1 MNWTYVSTDRR
12 GESRRLARG
21 FLFELCV
28 GWHVLYRRHMPN
40 LSLSLDTPE
49 LARHYESVSVDR
61 QFEAGK
67 LLIERL
73 AVRSGERVFDVGCGT
88 GLLAEYVA
96 QLVGAN
102 GQVLAIDPLPLRIE
116 IAKRRAAANLTF
128 RVGDAYALNGYAD
141 ASFDVVYLNAVF
153 HWLPEKL
160 GPLRQF
166 RRLLVPGGRLGLTTG
181 LGDKLGTLQ
190 EVRRRVL
197 AREPYSRFPE
207 ASAGS
212 ARRVTLA
219 ELRSLFEQ
227 TGFALS
233 SLEVVPNEVIQASP
247 NAAIEFSQASSFGN
261 FLGHLPTDL
270 RRTARAEIARELE
283 AFRVPEGILLQGA
296 RILAIAQKAE

>member
-28 GWHVLYRRHMPN
+28 GWYVLYRRHMPD

-102 GQVLAIDPLPLRIE
+102 GQV
-116 IAKRRAAANLTF
+116 
-128 RVGDAYALNGYAD
+128 
-141 ASFDVVYLNAVF
+141 
-153 HWLPEKL
+153 
-160 GPLRQF
+160 
-166 RRLLVPGGRLGLTTG
+166 
-181 LGDKLGTLQ
+181 
-190 EVRRRVL
+190 
-197 AREPYSRFPE
+197 
-207 ASAGS
+207 SA
-212 ARRVTLA
+212 
-219 ELRSLFEQ
+219 
-227 TGFALS
+227 
-233 SLEVVPNEVIQASP
+233 
-247 NAAIEFSQASSFGN
+247 
-261 FLGHLPTDL
+261 
-270 RRTARAEIARELE
+270 
-283 AFRVPEGILLQGA
+283 
-296 RILAIAQKAE
+296 